1 MDIKEKSNLSGH
13 HVTNN
18 TTGIQATLFSSL
30 FILLSLSFS
39 HSQSLSQSLIRMPLS
54 CPSLYGFLHSL
65 LYLVL
70 PFSLPF
76 PLSFTPNF
84 FLPFPLPI
92 TTRSSTHTHVGG
104 QVSESYAPCSV
115 GVQSPCSGSGWRLAV
130 NGLGRGAT
138 VKSGAGMQI
147 KDRFSISACDRDC
160 AYVLACGTPSCV
172 VCVCD
177 TVDCLMHSEMCMTV
191 LLPAHTLGQI
201 SGRGGVSILILFLF
215 RC

>member
-1 MDIKEKSNLSGH
+1 MTLSC
-13 HVTNN
+13 
-18 TTGIQATLFSSL
+18 
-30 FILLSLSFS
+30 LSLCS
-39 HSQSLSQSLIRMPLS
+39 
-54 CPSLYGFLHSL
+54 FLHSL

-160 AYVLACGTPSCV
+160 AYVLACGTPSCA

-177 TVDCLMHSEMCMTV
+177 TVFCAHALGAVYDCFVTCT
-191 LLPAHTLGQI
+191 HTGTKFGE
-201 SGRGGVSILILFLF
+201 GRGIYFFTLFLF